1 MTLVIPAHGVEKM
14 DRATMTSFTGL
25 CSLKLIISS
34 MAVLALLKQDAKL
47 WISLYN
53 RRTLC
58 LYREF
63 SLTRYASPQA
73 NPALSSRWS
82 LKVAIMYKI
91 NTVLNFI
98 CFKKYTTPVLFR
110 PGNWFTNPQNQKNLY
125 LSTDWK

>member
-1 MTLVIPAHGVEKM
+1 
-14 DRATMTSFTGL
+14 MTSFTGL
-25 CSLKLIISS
+25 CSLELIISS
-34 MAVLALLKQDAKL
+34 MAVLALLKQDAL
-47 WISLYN
+47 RS
-53 RRTLC
+53 
-58 LYREF
+58 YREF

-110 PGNWFTNPQNQKNLY
+110 AGNWFTNPQNQKNVY
-125 LSTDWK
+125 LSTNWK